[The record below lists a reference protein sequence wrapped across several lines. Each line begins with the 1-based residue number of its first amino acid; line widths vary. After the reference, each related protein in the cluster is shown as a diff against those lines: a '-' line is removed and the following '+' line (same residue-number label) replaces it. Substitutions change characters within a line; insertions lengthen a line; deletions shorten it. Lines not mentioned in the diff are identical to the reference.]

1 MSLVGLLGLSY
12 HRTCLGLKFLF
23 VGISL
28 VQNVFSWVF
37 RGSKTFSWGPRFFLL
52 VFVGQKFFHVGIF
65 TGPNFFFMCSIV
77 GPKFF
82 LMYILWVHK
91 LLSWVF
97 RGSIVPSCLL
107 GSEISFRGYFVGP
120 KFYLVGIS
128 WVQTFSWG
136 PRFFLLVFV
145 GQTFFHVGIFTSP
158 NFFFMC
164 CIVSPKL
171 FLMYILWVQKL
182 SSWVFC
188 GSKLFS
194 RWCFVGSKF
203 YGSCWGEDRGGGE
216 IGRRH

>member
-128 WVQTFSWG
+128 WVQNVFLRSKIFLTGICWSNVFFTWV
-136 PRFFLLVFV
+136 FLLVRI
-145 GQTFFHVGIFTSP
+145 FF
-158 NFFFMC
+158 
-164 CIVSPKL
+164 
-171 FLMYILWVQKL
+171 
-182 SSWVFC
+182 
-188 GSKLFS
+188 
-194 RWCFVGSKF
+194 
-203 YGSCWGEDRGGGE
+203 SCAVL
-216 IGRRH
+216 